1 MKRYYCLRM
10 VRNETGKKL
19 RKLYEKKMIKHGF
32 NEYRELDIRKDNVV
46 NSITTVL
53 KDNLI
58 LEVKL

>member
-1 MKRYYCLRM
+1 M

-19 RKLYEKKMIKHGF
+19 RKLYENKKIKHGF
-32 NEYRELDIRKDNVV
+32 NEYRDLDIRKDNVV

-58 LEVKL
+58 LEVNT